1 MTIGLALGGGGAL
14 GAAHLALLEQ
24 LDKENIK
31 IDEVAGASAGAIVG
45 LLYASGG
52 SRRVD
57 DFLEMAKTT
66 IFNPGNILSSITP
79 RALFARLETSLREFV
94 PEKRFEDLNVKLSLV
109 VTKLI
114 EGKMTVLMTGD
125 PVKAVLASAA
135 YPAVF
140 PVQFINSRPYVDG
153 GVTRSVPADVLRSHG
168 HTFVIA
174 SSLNNVDKLPRM
186 SFSRARVSARSV
198 DIAFCEF
205 ERLQA
210 DQADF
215 VFRPRLTRSYWYRFD
230 KLDVILRE
238 ARSESVAAMAEL
250 KKALARAAT

>member
-24 LDKENIK
+24 LDNENIR

-52 SRRVD
+52 SRKVEA
-57 DFLEMAKTT
+57 FLEMAKAT
-66 IFNPGNILSSITP
+66 ILKPGNILSSITP
-79 RALFARLETSLREFV
+79 RALFARLENSLREFV
-94 PEKRFEDLNVKLSLV
+94 PEKRFEDLKVKLSVV

-114 EGKMTVLMTGD
+114 EGKMAVLTTGD

-140 PVQFINSRPYVDG
+140 PVQFIGGRPCIDG
-153 GVTRSVPADVLRSHG
+153 GVTRSVPVDVLRSHG
-168 HTFVIA
+168 HAFVIA
-174 SSLNNVDKLPRM
+174 SSLNNVDKLPRV

-210 DQADF
+210 EAGR
-215 VFRPRLTRSYWYRFD
+215 FRVPAETDEVLLVPVRQD
-230 KLDVILRE
+230 GLDPAARRGRE
-238 ARSESVAAMAEL
+238 
-250 KKALARAAT
+250 